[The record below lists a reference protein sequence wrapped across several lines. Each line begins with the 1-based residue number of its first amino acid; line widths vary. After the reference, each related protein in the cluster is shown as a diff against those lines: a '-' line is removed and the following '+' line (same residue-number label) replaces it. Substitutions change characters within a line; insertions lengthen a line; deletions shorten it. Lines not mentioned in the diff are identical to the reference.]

1 MGFYIIVLQE
11 MRTWQG
17 YCAPGSSM
25 GMMDFKSALG
35 TDGFRQVKGGA
46 VTRRRGL
53 VKRDSEWK

>member
-1 MGFYIIVLQE
+1 
-11 MRTWQG
+11 
-17 YCAPGSSM
+17 M